1 MVFTENY
8 LHEIPKDIQ
17 LLIVDYS
24 KPIIYYNIHVIV
36 SINSN
41 EELINYKSHD
51 GINALLI
58 KRKMYVNKSIHK
70 KIMSLSYF
78 HKNVEEHSNEIKDRY
93 KIAFFALKNHIRNI
107 ISYLKIEKI
116 QEIFSSNNIFSARDV
131 YKMIYGDRYIIDYD
145 RELLLEIILKM
156 YKTTIK
162 IIAV

>member
-8 LHEIPKDIQ
+8 LHEMPEDIQ
-17 LLIVDYS
+17 LLIVNYS

-51 GINALLI
+51 TINAILI

-93 KIAFFALKNHIRNI
+93 KIAFFALKNHI
-107 ISYLKIEKI
+107 LLQAIE
-116 QEIFSSNNIFSARDV
+116 R
-131 YKMIYGDRYIIDYD
+131 
-145 RELLLEIILKM
+145 
-156 YKTTIK
+156 
-162 IIAV
+162 AVRFVLYFLSF

>member
-8 LHEIPKDIQ
+8 LHEMPKDIQ

-24 KPIIYYNIHVIV
+24 KSIYYDIQVVV

-58 KRKMYVNKSIHK
+58 KRKMYVDRSMHK
-70 KIMSLSYF
+70 KIMGLKYF

-93 KIAFFALKNHIRNI
+93 KTAFFALKNHIRNI

-116 QEIFSSNNIFSARDV
+116 HEIFSNNNIFSARDV